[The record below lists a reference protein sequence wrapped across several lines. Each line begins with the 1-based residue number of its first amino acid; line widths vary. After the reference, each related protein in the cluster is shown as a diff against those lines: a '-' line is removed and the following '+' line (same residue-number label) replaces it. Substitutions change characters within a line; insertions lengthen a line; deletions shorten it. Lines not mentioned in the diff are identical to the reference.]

1 MSVKARIARLEAA
14 APSAVE
20 TAVEVVFL
28 TPPDGSPETA
38 LFVGGGGISREEGED
53 NAAFM
58 ARAEAAITFRRPA
71 PPVGKAQ
78 AAKIG

>member
-1 MSVKARIARLEAA
+1 MSVKARIARLEAT
-14 APSAVE
+14 APSADVS
-20 TAVEVVFL
+20 AVEVVFL
-28 TPPDGSPETA
+28 TPPGGSPEAA

-53 NAAFM
+53 DAAFM
-58 ARAEAAITFRRPA
+58 ARAEAAITLRRPA